1 VIDSFL
7 LFDSAE
13 AKVADFDITVGVDE
27 DIGRLNISV
36 NEFAFV

>member
-7 LFDSAE
+7 LFDSTK

-27 DIGRLNISV
+27 DIGWLNISV
-36 NEFAFV
+36 N